1 MSIINRVANQRTD
14 RSKGYYFRV
23 FRIAAR
29 PLESQENGGDD
40 GNDAQIK
47 CDFPAPSAQKRWKNR
62 GQTQKTQKTPR
73 KTV

>member
-29 PLESQENGGDD
+29 PRNHRPVGARTGTTSKSSV
-40 GNDAQIK
+40 I
-47 CDFPAPSAQKRWKNR
+47 FPLQSRKNT
-62 GQTQKTQKTPR
+62 GKTGVADKKSQKTPR